1 MEQEQ
6 QKEMMDFLKEFIS
19 FENEGNITF
28 PEIRN
33 VVTSIIPIFYKIH
46 PQIKDQL
53 KEAEELQNFKQNI
66 HYVCDGCGIHNVA
79 EITWNKDIDERYISV
94 YETFLPLFWSL
105 CYFVLYTY
113 DNCYA
118 KKAQTENYD
127 GKLDFNNPGASLALK
142 LWNYGRSLKE
152 QVEKWPED
160 CPKPE
165 NQDELVY
172 KVNAL
177 FCYGMCFILYHE
189 VGHLLLWHLETAPS
203 IQQEKDADDF
213 AIEKCLAYQSDRPQE
228 FETMKNGM
236 VLALISLCLLDP
248 VAGGDDIIHPNTEDR
263 LLNALSKMQLAD
275 EDLTWMIAAYG
286 ILIWFNEFDFEE
298 IFEKEYDT
306 SKSYFDAVISRFKQE
321 LDR

>member
-113 DNCYA
+113 D
-118 KKAQTENYD
+118 
-127 GKLDFNNPGASLALK
+127 
-142 LWNYGRSLKE
+142 
-152 QVEKWPED
+152 
-160 CPKPE
+160 
-165 NQDELVY
+165 
-172 KVNAL
+172 
-177 FCYGMCFILYHE
+177 
-189 VGHLLLWHLETAPS
+189 
-203 IQQEKDADDF
+203 
-213 AIEKCLAYQSDRPQE
+213 
-228 FETMKNGM
+228 
-236 VLALISLCLLDP
+236 
-248 VAGGDDIIHPNTEDR
+248 
-263 LLNALSKMQLAD
+263 
-275 EDLTWMIAAYG
+275 
-286 ILIWFNEFDFEE
+286 
-298 IFEKEYDT
+298 
-306 SKSYFDAVISRFKQE
+306 KS
-321 LDR
+321 